1 MFTLFFQ
8 IFTIVRRWWW
18 LLLAPAIL
26 LALSTLTVPRPMPTA
41 MVTHYKTEVR
51 FAPSLPPIQTDT
63 FYFDTVLLRWQAT
76 EYIAA
81 GFADW
86 INTSAFAN
94 AVNKVLAAQGVDLSV
109 AFLDDAIDANYTRS
123 QVIFGVAAES
133 TDLTPEQANTLVP
146 QIANAAIT
154 VITEQ
159 NQPIFPQNG
168 NEPVQVVVL
177 DQPVVKSTVEGDDGL
192 PLGRRFQLL
201 LRTAVGLLVGGLFVL
216 LAHFF
221 DPFLHSGQDVQ
232 PILPVLGQIP
242 KSTK

>member
-1 MFTLFFQ
+1 M
-8 IFTIVRRWWW
+8 
-18 LLLAPAIL
+18 
-26 LALSTLTVPRPMPTA
+26 
-41 MVTHYKTEVR
+41 
-51 FAPSLPPIQTDT
+51 
-63 FYFDTVLLRWQAT
+63 
-76 EYIAA
+76 
-81 GFADW
+81 
-86 INTSAFAN
+86 
-94 AVNKVLAAQGVDLSV
+94 
-109 AFLDDAIDANYTRS
+109 
-123 QVIFGVAAES
+123 
-133 TDLTPEQANTLVP
+133 P

-221 DPFLHSGQDVQ
+221 DPFLHSGQDVLNFTRVGSN
-232 PILPVLGQIP
+232 PKIDQIDVADVFSRICSGTCP
-242 KSTK
+242 TRLDFIVSSHRGGWQRVYI